1 MNEKSFIDFP
11 FSSTHQHLALVP
23 ICIRY
28 LIPDSNA
35 DDTLWNESFT
45 FFRFKFVIW
54 KVLIWAQSLYRKFS
68 FFFSGRNFDNSHFKR
83 RKKVSIISKTS
94 HPNVYSKFYH
104 KIFKNVVNK
113 SFERKNK
120 FRSPVKSISSVSYF
134 YINESEKSIIKLRK
148 SKKYSKKQISIILK
162 QKTIEER

>member
-11 FSSTHQHLALVP
+11 FSSNHQHLALVP
-23 ICIRY
+23 IYIRY

-94 HPNVYSKFYH
+94 HP
-104 KIFKNVVNK
+104 KITFIP
-113 SFERKNK
+113 SFTT
-120 FRSPVKSISSVSYF
+120 
-134 YINESEKSIIKLRK
+134 
-148 SKKYSKKQISIILK
+148 KYSKMSSTKVLNEKINFVPQLK
-162 QKTIEER
+162 ASVQSAIFTSMNQKNQLSNWGNLKNIRKSRFQSF